1 MTFKSGEPLASTER
15 LILRGFVPE
24 DFEAYSAYR
33 SLPVVYRFLYSDPPS
48 ALAMRE
54 RFDAGLNTRLSEDG
68 DILRCAV
75 VRREDD
81 ALLGQVSLKL
91 TGKAALQ
98 AELGYIFN
106 PAYAGNGYATEA
118 AQAIITLG
126 FDKFAFH
133 RIFARLD
140 AKNAGSIGVVER
152 TTRVDL
158 TLLHAGERHAQ
169 HTQTGLVARLERGL
183 HVLREAVLERHG
195 RSQWASRVVD
205 ALWWG
210 LASCAS
216 GGV

>member
-140 AKNAGSIGVVER
+140 AKNTGSIGVVER
-152 TTRVDL
+152 L
-158 TLLHAGERHAQ
+158 
-169 HTQTGLVARLERGL
+169 GLR
-183 HVLREAVLERHG
+183 REAHLIENDRFNGAWGDEYIYAVLSRE
-195 RSQWASRVVD
+195 WASR
-205 ALWWG
+205 APNQ
-210 LASCAS
+210 AR
-216 GGV
+216 